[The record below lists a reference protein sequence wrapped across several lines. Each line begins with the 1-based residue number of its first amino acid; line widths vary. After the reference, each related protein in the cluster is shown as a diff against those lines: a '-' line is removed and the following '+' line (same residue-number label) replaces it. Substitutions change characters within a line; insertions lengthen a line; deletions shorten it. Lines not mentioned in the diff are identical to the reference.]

1 MRSEPFDIEAALSEQ
16 FGRIDI
22 YVFDQ
27 LMRGRLTSDMCI
39 LDAGCGGGRNAHY
52 LLRNGCSVH
61 GVDANAEAI
70 QHIRSLA
77 EALAPGTPLDRFVVA
92 DLDDLPHGDGTFD
105 AVLCSAVLHF
115 ASDEDHF
122 ERMMREMWRVL
133 LPGGVFFARLASS
146 IGIEAHLASSSAE
159 ARRQRLPDGSERFL
173 VDEEYLA
180 GVADRLEAELIDPLK
195 TTNVHNLRAMTTW
208 VLRKPGGAD

>member
-1 MRSEPFDIEAALSEQ
+1 MGPDPCDIATELSQQ

-27 LMRGRLTSDMCI
+27 LLRGRLTSGMHI
-39 LDAGCGGGRNAHY
+39 LDAGCGSGRNAHY
-52 LLRNGCSVH
+52 LLRSGCAVH
-61 GVDANAEAI
+61 GVDADPEAI
-70 QHIRSLA
+70 RHVRALA
-77 EALAPGTPLDRFVVA
+77 ESLAPGTPQDHFVVA
-92 DLDDLPHGDGTFD
+92 HLDDLPHADGVFD

-115 ASDEDHF
+115 AKDEDHF
-122 ERMMREMWRVL
+122 ERMMSEMWRVL
-133 LPGGVFFARLASS
+133 APEGVFFARLASS
-146 IGIEAHLASSSAE
+146 IGIEGHLATSTAE

-180 GVADRLEAELIDPLK
+180 KVAERLGADLIDPLK

-208 VLRKPGGAD
+208 VLRKR